1 MNPLDLLSGLTPI
14 VSKVLD
20 LIPDPNAKARAEAEM
35 QAELLKYAAE
45 QSAQQAE
52 INANEASNQ
61 NVFVSGWRPAIGWTC
76 AMAFMFIYVAAPLA
90 TWVAAFFGKGVPMPQ
105 FDTNALMSLTTGMLG
120 LGAMRSFEKSRGVAA
135 K

>member
-14 VSKVLD
+14 VNKVLD

-45 QSAQQAE
+45 QSAQQSEVNKVEAA
-52 INANEASNQ
+52 NA

-76 AMAFMFIYVAAPLA
+76 AMAFMFMYVVAPLA
-90 TWVAAFFGKGVPMPQ
+90 TWVAAFFNHLVPIPQ

-120 LGAMRSFEKSRGVAA
+120 LGAMRSFDKKQGTS